1 MRTEKAQESIVDLVI
16 HCLDPEAVYLFGS
29 VTQGRARPDSDV
41 DIMVV
46 ARFEE
51 PRRQRGIELRGLL
64 AANVL
69 PVDLH
74 FRTPEEFE
82 LECRERFSLADTVRR
97 HGKLVYE
104 KAAAQP

>member
-1 MRTEKAQESIVDLVI
+1 MRTEKAQESIVELVI
-16 HCLDPEAVYLFGS
+16 QCLDPEAVYLFGS

-46 ARFEE
+46 ARFGE
-51 PRRQRGIELRGLL
+51 PKQRRGIELRGLL

-69 PVDLH
+69 PIDLH
-74 FRTPEEFE
+74 FRTPEEFD
-82 LECRERFSLADTVRR
+82 LECRERFSLADSVRR

-104 KAAAQP
+104 KPRSQM